1 MLPLA
6 PSRKPRASST
16 PEAHVSTLK
25 PGGNLNLEVGSLS
38 GAVGIGNAGTGAICW
53 ATSDFGRPLAH
64 PGSSAGGGFGWAS
77 VGGPM
82 QQSVASTTSERTC
95 FMTCLLG
102 GSWADDSEGSPQL
115 GKSVRPASVDISAGP
130 LQRDCYTF
138 LGVPSNCSAASR
150 PVPLLYFFFTA
161 PPTTEI

>member
-1 MLPLA
+1 MLPFA

-38 GAVGIGNAGTGAICW
+38 GAVGIGNARTGAI
-53 ATSDFGRPLAH
+53 AMAVSDFGRPLAH
-64 PGSSAGGGFGWAS
+64 PGSSAGGGFCWAS
-77 VGGPM
+77 AGCPM

-102 GSWADDSEGSPQL
+102 VL
-115 GKSVRPASVDISAGP
+115 GLTVLKEAHELGNSVRPASID
-130 LQRDCYTF
+130 
-138 LGVPSNCSAASR
+138 
-150 PVPLLYFFFTA
+150 
-161 PPTTEI
+161 